1 MKIGMRKPSVRKSF
15 MARTTGKAKRKMKK
29 AVNPFLWE
37 EGRGLREEPQEV
49 SEGCRIQEDHLL
61 GHGPLQEAWQQ
72 TLILGRMEKI
82 DCNDK
87 AFHI

>member
-1 MKIGMRKPSVRKSF
+1 MFEIVKHLVRRHAENRKD
-15 MARTTGKAKRKMKK
+15 A
-29 AVNPFLWE
+29 FLEGTCE
-37 EGRGLREEPQEV
+37 EGRVYVYNGYPLCDVEGSLQEV
-49 SEGCRIQEDHLL
+49 
-61 GHGPLQEAWQQ
+61 WQQ

>member
-1 MKIGMRKPSVRKSF
+1 MILIS
-15 MARTTGKAKRKMKK
+15 
-29 AVNPFLWE
+29 
-37 EGRGLREEPQEV
+37 EEPQEV
-49 SEGCRIQEDHLL
+49 REGCCIQEDHLL
-61 GHGPLQEAWQQ
+61 GHGSLQEAWQQ